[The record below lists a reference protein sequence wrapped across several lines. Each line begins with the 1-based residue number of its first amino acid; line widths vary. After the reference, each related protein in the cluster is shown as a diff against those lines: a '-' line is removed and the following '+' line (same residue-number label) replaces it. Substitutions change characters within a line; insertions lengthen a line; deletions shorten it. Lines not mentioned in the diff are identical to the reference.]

1 MAAEAPTEDT
11 VAVFDPMGSRRRS
24 RGNATVEWGCSQE
37 AARDGGTPVVK
48 PPRNQH
54 RVRAGARGWSSF
66 SQENSYGG
74 KRQRVERKKGGKKRV
89 DTLGASKPM
98 PTPKHRGGFLV
109 SVQNGRRQASAYIYS
124 SNVAQRIPRRGGEGW
139 DDRGEIFS
147 SEKRGCSARRKP
159 RRSTTLGNT
168 ERNTREGSGVGWDCE
183 ASVCLCRRQ

>member
-1 MAAEAPTEDT
+1 LDPLLLAAEAPTEDT
-11 VAVFDPMGSRRRS
+11 VAVFDPMGSRRRP

-89 DTLGASKPM
+89 DLSAHQSRCQRRSTEE
-98 PTPKHRGGFLV
+98 GFWSLYRMA
-109 SVQNGRRQASAYIYS
+109 GDKRRHTYI
-124 SNVAQRIPRRGGEGW
+124 VAMWHKESRGGEGRVGTTEGKYFRVKREDAVPAGNQGEAQPW
-139 DDRGEIFS
+139 GTLRG
-147 SEKRGCSARRKP
+147 
-159 RRSTTLGNT
+159 TLGRGL
-168 ERNTREGSGVGWDCE
+168 E
-183 ASVCLCRRQ
+183 

>member
-1 MAAEAPTEDT
+1 
-11 VAVFDPMGSRRRS
+11 V
-24 RGNATVEWGCSQE
+24 
-37 AARDGGTPVVK
+37 DGL
-48 PPRNQH
+48 
-54 RVRAGARGWSSF
+54 A
-66 SQENSYGG
+66 
-74 KRQRVERKKGGKKRV
+74 
-89 DTLGASKPM
+89 LGASKPM
-98 PTPKHRGGFLV
+98 PRPKHRGGFLV